1 MTTTRAANPDIDD
14 RLLIARIEQGDE
26 DAFAIL
32 YRHHAV
38 HVHRAAQQVVV
49 DRQVAEDVTQEVFA
63 YLWRNPRRVDLTRG
77 QLRTLLTT
85 MARFKAIDAVRAET
99 NRRRRQLRV
108 TNESKSTVCP
118 AEADVA
124 DVVTQADACTRRSTA
139 LHAALAQLS
148 EPQRRSIQ
156 LAYFEGHT
164 FREVAQITSVP
175 EGTAKSRLTSA
186 LQRLERQLPAALCD
200 LNGGLVTAGRQA
212 S

>member
-1 MTTTRAANPDIDD
+1 MTTQAATPDIDD
-14 RLLIARIEQGDE
+14 QLLIARVHEGDE
-26 DAFAIL
+26 HAFGIL
-32 YRHHAV
+32 YRHYAT
-38 HVHRAAQQVVV
+38 HVQRAAQQVVV
-49 DRQVAEDVTQEVFA
+49 DRQVAEDVTQEVFD

-85 MARFKAIDAVRAET
+85 MARYKAIDAVRAET

-108 TNESKSTVCP
+108 TNESESMVCP

-124 DVVTQADACTRRSTA
+124 DVVTQADMCARRSAA
-139 LHAALAQLS
+139 LHAAMAQLS
-148 EPQRRSIQ
+148 EPQRRSVQ

-186 LQRLERQLPAALCD
+186 LQRLERQLPTALCGS
-200 LNGGLVTAGRQA
+200 NSGLVTAGRQA